1 MKILLDTHVWLWM
14 VIEPEKLSRHAR
26 RHINKDAEELML
38 SAASAWEI
46 SIKWSL
52 GKLKLPTTPAEF
64 VPEHLAATKT
74 YPLAVQHSHALR
86 VASLPRHHSDPFD
99 RLLIAQAQ
107 IEKLP
112 ILTADPLLKAYDVEL
127 IPA

>member
-1 MKILLDTHVWLWM
+1 MITA
-14 VIEPEKLSRHAR
+14 PEKLSKHAR
-26 RHINKDAEELML
+26 RHINKDAEELLL

-46 SIKWSL
+46 SIKWNL
-52 GKLKLPTTPAEF
+52 GKLVLPAPPAEF

-86 VASLPRHHSDPFD
+86 VAILPQHHADPFD
-99 RLLIAQAQ
+99 RMLIAQAQ
-107 IEKLP
+107 VERVP
-112 ILTADPLLKAYDVEL
+112 ILTGDKQFSAYDVEI

>member
-14 VIEPEKLSRHAR
+14 ISEPENLSRHAR
-26 RHINKDAEELML
+26 RHINRDAEELML

-52 GKLKLPTTPAEF
+52 GKLKLPSSPAEF
-64 VPEHLAATKT
+64 VPGHLAATKT
-74 YPLAVQHSHALR
+74 FPLAIEHSHALR
-86 VASLPRHHSDPFD
+86 VATLPHHHSDPFD
-99 RLLIAQAQ
+99 RLIIAQAQ
-107 IEKLP
+107 VEKLP
-112 ILTADPLLKAYDVEL
+112 ILTADPHFKPYDVEL

>member
-14 VIEPEKLSRHAR
+14 ISEPEKLSKHAR
-26 RHINKDAEELML
+26 RHINKDAEELIL
-38 SAASAWEI
+38 SAVSSWEI
-46 SIKWSL
+46 SIKWAL
-52 GKLKLPTTPAEF
+52 GKLTLPSPPSEF

-74 YPLAVQHSHALR
+74 YPLAIQHSHTLR
-86 VASLPRHHSDPFD
+86 VAVLPHHHTDPFD

-107 IEKLP
+107 IERIP
-112 ILTADPLLKAYDVEL
+112 ILTADPQFKPYDVEL